1 MLKINKDTN
10 LEKFICHENNLSK
23 RIYERMMMNLY
34 FIQILNCA
42 NIIRFIIINN
52 NTHFITTYYNVNTI
66 QKRKYYNNIV
76 YITV

>member
-10 LEKFICHENNLSK
+10 IEKFICHENNLSK
-23 RIYERMMMNLY
+23 RIYERMMNLY

-42 NIIRFIIINN
+42 NTIRFIIINN
-52 NTHFITTYYNVNTI
+52 NPHFITTYYNVNTI